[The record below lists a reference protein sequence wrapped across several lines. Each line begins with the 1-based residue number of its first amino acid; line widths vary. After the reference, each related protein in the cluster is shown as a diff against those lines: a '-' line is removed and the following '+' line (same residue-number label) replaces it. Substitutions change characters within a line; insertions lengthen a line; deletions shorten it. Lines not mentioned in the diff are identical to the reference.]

1 MVFADVHA
9 HPDHFHRNNVARISP
24 EELDRYRRGLID
36 LVVCNVSSDA
46 AYQGGY
52 TNRDGTTVRRL
63 RAGQD
68 YDIEPGFAFEFTLDR
83 LDRIYQTITEE
94 ENVVL
99 ASSPQA
105 VMRAK
110 RRVQI
115 ALMPALEGADGLEG
129 KIENLYKLHDQ
140 GLRLLQLVHFR
151 ANELGYIQTPPFQ
164 AGGLTD
170 FGKDVIREC
179 NRLGIIIDLA
189 HAHKQTT
196 LDAVRV
202 SADPIIFSHTGVKAL
217 YEADRCLDDDEIKA
231 IASTGGLIGIW
242 PSSSFKNIDVMIQH
256 IDYVKNLVGIDHL
269 CIGSDLRGMSYI
281 PEFGEDANFRAIAQA
296 LLDHGYSPEDT
307 GKIMGGNFFRL
318 WRQITQN

>member
-1 MVFADVHA
+1 MHA

-24 EELDRYRRGLID
+24 AELDRYRTGLID

-52 TNRDGTTVRRL
+52 TNRDGTSVRRL

-68 YDIEPGFAFEFTLDR
+68 HDIQPGFAFEFTLDR
-83 LDRIYQTITEE
+83 LERIYRTIAEDE
-94 ENVVL
+94 KVVL
-99 ASSPQA
+99 ASSPQT

-110 RRVQI
+110 RRGQI
-115 ALMPALEGADGLEG
+115 ALIPALEGADGLEG

-140 GLRLLQLVHFR
+140 GLRLLQHVHVR
-151 ANELGYIQTPPFQ
+151 ATELGYIQTPPYP

-170 FGKDVIREC
+170 FGADVIRDC

-196 LDAVRV
+196 LDAARV
-202 SADPIIFSHTGVKAL
+202 SQDPIIFSHTGVKAL
-217 YEADRCLDDDEIKA
+217 YDADRCLDDDEIKA
-231 IASTGGLIGIW
+231 IASTGGIIGIW

-256 IDYVKNLVGIDHL
+256 IDYVKNLVGIDHIG
-269 CIGSDLRGMSYI
+269 IGSDLRGMSYI
-281 PEFGEDANFRAIAQA
+281 PEFGEQANFRAIAHA
-296 LLDHGYSPEDT
+296 LLDHGYSPQDT
-307 GKIMGGNFFRL
+307 GKIMGQNFFSL
-318 WRQITQN
+318 WRQISQN